1 MLFFVVTKC
10 IVNNIHLSR
19 ALNNNKKHENL
30 NSPEPLPE
38 TKYSSKGLIL
48 LQSNIRSHTAVLYLT
63 R

>member
-19 ALNNNKKHENL
+19 ALNNSKKRENL